1 MQKNQFL
8 KIKNIP
14 LELKKDFI
22 ELKDRKLKIIRQI
35 KELFFKSI
43 IVSVGDMDKSEQK
56 EMKKIRTIKNTWHD

>member
-14 LELKKDFI
+14 LELKKDFV
-22 ELKDRKLKIIRQI
+22 ELKDKKLKIIRQI

-43 IVSVGDMDKSEQK
+43 VVSIGDMDKSEQK
-56 EMKKIRTIKNTWHD
+56 EMKKIRTIKNTCHD